1 MQSMRPASNT
11 DGELTAEQVLAGA
24 KQLDSHFKQSR
35 NLPDGPD
42 PRLVAADVRVLTA
55 SLFELAA
62 ASGDD
67 GAHTPERRLAA
78 AVLLEP
84 ASRTR
89 LTAAVPRTGIE
100 QVSAIL
106 SHAAAACRQGWLR
119 QPGSTTPAVTAS
131 GTADGA
137 HLTSI
142 VAGLGQLVAGVARM
156 DAAQVATSAA
166 PAAEELLE
174 LVGGLYAAVG
184 DGGGLAAIEAARVC
198 LRPDLQPERELL
210 PMAAELLETAA
221 AVGGETRPAP
231 ASAGSLTAAADR
243 RSHHRETGTPGLNR
257 PLLRRLL
264 LHHMSSGRPA
274 WPVDLARRL
283 GLRREQ
289 VVAELHV
296 LAAAGLVDTAGLE
309 SADTG
314 GAVVL
319 NRKGVARY
327 IFGDDLRTR
336 YPGPMP
342 VGLSEY
348 RDMVGFAA
356 GRAPTHEELRR
367 ALESM
372 ELPEGAIEQLQMALA
387 SRSPLLLYG
396 PPGNGKTMLARLLV
410 GALRPTMMV
419 PVAIETQGQVI
430 QIYDELVHR
439 LAGEQPADPRWRR
452 TAAPFVELRS
462 DFRPDQLE
470 ASLEAI
476 TQSYQLPPAL
486 LTSRGVLLIDDLGTQ
501 EGAPAQILD
510 RLLPAAERGEI
521 TVRLPGVRRR
531 VTLPFTPQL
540 VLATNL
546 QPAEL
551 LGPGHLRRIRHKLLL
566 SDLSPDAFG
575 RLFDRERRRL
585 EISENAT
592 VSDLYQHVSRG
603 RPTAAV
609 QAVEVLRRVRDYLN
623 ARGRGA
629 VADKELVEAA
639 WRSLHTEP

>member
-1 MQSMRPASNT
+1 MRPASNT
-11 DGELTAEQVLAGA
+11 DGNLTAAQVLAAA
-24 KQLDSHFKQSR
+24 KELDSQFKRSR

-42 PRLVAADVRVLTA
+42 PRHVASDVRVLTA
-55 SLFELAA
+55 FLFELSGEA
-62 ASGDD
+62 GDD
-67 GAHTPERRLAA
+67 SAHAPERRLAA
-78 AVLLEP
+78 AVLLQP
-84 ASRTR
+84 ACRAR
-89 LTAAVPRTGIE
+89 LTAAVPSTSIE
-100 QVSAIL
+100 HMSTIL

-119 QPGSTTPAVTAS
+119 QPAVTAPAMNAV
-131 GTADGA
+131 GTADPA
-137 HLTSI
+137 HLTSM
-142 VAGLGQLVAGVARM
+142 VAGIGQLVAGIARM
-156 DAAQVATSAA
+156 DVGLDASAA

-174 LVGGLYAAVG
+174 LLGGLYSAVG
-184 DGGGLAAIEAARVC
+184 DQGGLAAVQAARTC
-198 LRPDLQPERELL
+198 LRPDLHPERDLL
-210 PMAAELLETAA
+210 PVVAELLESAVAAGSHAPPAPAA
-221 AVGGETRPAP
+221 AVGLG
-231 ASAGSLTAAADR
+231 AAADR
-243 RSHHRETGTPGLNR
+243 RVNRRESGTAGLNR

-264 LHHMSSGRPA
+264 LHHMSSGKPA

-342 VGLSEY
+342 VSLREY

-356 GRAPTHEELRR
+356 GRAPTQEELRR
-367 ALESM
+367 TLESM

-410 GALRPTMMV
+410 GALRPTMML
-419 PVAIETQGQVI
+419 PVAIESQSQVI

-470 ASLEAI
+470 ASLEGI
-476 TQSYQLPPAL
+476 TQTYPLPPAL

-540 VLATNL
+540 VLATSL
-546 QPAEL
+546 QPAEI

-639 WRSLHTEP
+639 WRSLHSEP

>member
-1 MQSMRPASNT
+1 MQSMRPASNP
-11 DGELTAEQVLAGA
+11 DGELTAEQVLAAA
-24 KQLDSHFKQSR
+24 KELDSHFKRSR

-42 PRLVAADVRVLTA
+42 PRLVAADVRLLAA

-62 ASGDD
+62 QSGDD

-84 ASRTR
+84 ASRIR

-100 QVSAIL
+100 QMSAIL
-106 SHAAAACRQGWLR
+106 SHGAAACRQGWLR
-119 QPGSTTPAVTAS
+119 QPGGTGPAVTAAA
-131 GTADGA
+131 TADPT

-156 DAAQVATSAA
+156 DAAQLASSAA

-174 LVGGLYAAVG
+174 LLGGLYAAVG
-184 DGGGLAAIEAARVC
+184 DRGGLAAGQAARTC
-198 LRPDLQPERELL
+198 LRPDLHPERELL
-210 PMAAELLETAA
+210 PMAAELLEAATAA
-221 AVGGETRPAP
+221 GSEARPAQVP
-231 ASAGSLTAAADR
+231 AVSLTAAADR
-243 RSHHRETGTPGLNR
+243 RAHHRERTPGLNR

-342 VGLSEY
+342 VSLNEY

-356 GRAPTHEELRR
+356 GRAPTQEEVRR
-367 ALESM
+367 TLESM

-410 GALRPTMMV
+410 GALRPTMML
-419 PVAIETQGQVI
+419 PVAIESMGQVI
-430 QIYDELVHR
+430 QVYDELVHR

-452 TAAPFVELRS
+452 TAAPFVELPG

-470 ASLEAI
+470 ASLEGI
-476 TQSYQLPPAL
+476 TQTYQLPPAL
-486 LTSRGVLLIDDLGTQ
+486 LTSRGILLVDDLGTH
-501 EGAPAQILD
+501 GVAPAQILD

-521 TVRLPGVRRR
+521 SVRLPGVRRR
-531 VTLPFTPQL
+531 LTIPFTPQL

-551 LGPGHLRRIRHKLLL
+551 LNPGHLRRIRHKLLL
-566 SDLSPDAFG
+566 ADLSPDAFG

-629 VADKELVEAA
+629 VPDKELVEAA